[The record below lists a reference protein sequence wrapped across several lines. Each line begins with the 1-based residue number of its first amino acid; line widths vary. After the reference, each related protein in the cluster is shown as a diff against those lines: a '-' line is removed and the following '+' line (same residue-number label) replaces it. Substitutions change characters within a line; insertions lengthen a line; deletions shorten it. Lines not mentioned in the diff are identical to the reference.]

1 MPAAFP
7 RRRDWRWE
15 RKLTKEESKKNCNC
29 LQIVKSFCANF
40 ACFPLCF
47 FGNVGCTASPG
58 KINHVWRCF
67 TNLPHEIHSTDSF
80 NAAWSPA
87 CFCASFAPKLLW
99 FPPDNAMLLLLLAV
113 TLTLTVSTPLSLNLF
128 CSLPHRPTVWL
139 ATCVDRT
146 CGICVTFQYPVAWFL
161 FSYFLCWFC
170 NVSGGSRRR
179 ERRGCCATLCP
190 RPTTWRVASHKSN
203 AKHCL
208 LCCFEA
214 TLFRCFATFR
224 PLSCLL
230 STA

>member
-1 MPAAFP
+1 MCEGVSPTYRTQSTA
-7 RRRDWRWE
+7 
-15 RKLTKEESKKNCNC
+15 LTV
-29 LQIVKSFCANF
+29 LM
-40 ACFPLCF
+40 
-47 FGNVGCTASPG
+47 
-58 KINHVWRCF
+58 
-67 TNLPHEIHSTDSF
+67 PHEVP
-80 NAAWSPA
+80 PA
-87 CFCASFAPKLLW
+87 PVPALHPNFYDFLLTTRCSWLRLW
-99 FPPDNAMLLLLLAV
+99 FWLYLRPCLWICSA
-113 TLTLTVSTPLSLNLF
+113 F
-128 CSLPHRPTVWL
+128 SLPVWL

-179 ERRGCCATLCP
+179 ERRGNSATLCP

-230 STA
+230 SPA